1 MEPRRPGWEDRGPSS
16 FSTTDSALRPCRR
29 LAPHGPHEA
38 GVPTP
43 GTCVGILPLA
53 LLSCVAL
60 GKALGALEPR
70 FPPAFLVG
78 AVGTPSKGRV
88 LAGQPFALCGGRGPF
103 TPHPRSWHVC
113 LCEAS
118 SQRKGWS
125 KGPARA
131 GQGRAG
137 GTRSALLVGA
147 I

>member
-16 FSTTDSALRPCRR
+16 FSTTDSALRPCPR

-60 GKALGALEPR
+60 GKALRALEPW

-78 AVGTPSKGRV
+78 ADGAGKG
-88 LAGQPFALCGGRGPF
+88 LWG
-103 TPHPRSWHVC
+103 H
-113 LCEAS
+113 
-118 SQRKGWS
+118 
-125 KGPARA
+125 PARA
-131 GQGRAG
+131 GSWPGSPLRCAG
-137 GTRSALLVGA
+137 EGPLYTARVELARVSL
-147 I
+147 